1 MTMQGVVWAGKDTA
15 GDRSLCRKG
24 SVISFVV
31 MVAFVVLV
39 SGCSQPLSTREKS
52 VIGGG
57 LLGGAAGSILGAA
70 VGSPGAGAAIG
81 TALGAGTGALYGDKV
96 QSQETLQ
103 TQQQQQIQQN
113 ELELQRQRQELERL
127 RQQQQRRY
135 DGDY

>member
-1 MTMQGVVWAGKDTA
+1 MTIQGVVRAGKDVV
-15 GDRSLCRKG
+15 DNRSLCKKR
-24 SVISFVV
+24 STMSFVV
-31 MVAFVVLV
+31 MVVFVLV

-52 VIGGG
+52 TGVGA
-57 LLGGAAGSILGAA
+57 LLGAGTGAIIGAA

-81 TALGAGTGALYGDKV
+81 GALGAGTGALYGDKV
-96 QSQETLQ
+96 QSQETQQ

-135 DGDY
+135 DDDY